1 MRRDRIRAWS
11 GIRISEILAAADR
24 HSRYYGILRSI
35 PRNLQSSCYS
45 WRSLAEMR
53 LSFPDSVHYR
63 HIFCPSIDEKATDIK
78 PILGYI

>member
-1 MRRDRIRAWS
+1 MRRDRSRAWT

-45 WRSLAEMR
+45 RRKLAEMR
-53 LSFPDSVHYR
+53 LSIPDSVHYS
-63 HIFCPSIDEKATDIK
+63 HILCPSVDEKADDIK
-78 PILGYI
+78 RILGYV

>member
-11 GIRISEILAAADR
+11 GICISEILVAADR
-24 HSRYYGILRSI
+24 HRRYYGILRSI

-63 HIFCPSIDEKATDIK
+63 HIFSPSIEERAKDIK
-78 PILGYI
+78 

>member
-11 GIRISEILAAADR
+11 GIRISEILASADR
-24 HSRYYGILRSI
+24 HCRYYWILRSI

-45 WRSLAEMR
+45 RRKLAEMR